1 VNSPKRVKKD
11 YKTPV
16 APARPPLHKPHWRL
30 RFLALTLGLV
40 ILGVVMAKTQ
50 DEAPAAARAAPAAER
65 DAVQRQTLPLPSVG
79 ADGAAD
85 AGGAGA
91 EDAGGTNASDSLR
104 WRTLT
109 VESGDTLAA
118 LLADADIPS
127 RTVHELATA
136 GKHGRSL
143 ARLHPGE
150 QIRIG
155 LTADGRLQRLE
166 HAQSPARRLVFD
178 REGDGFEGAMV
189 HTPLE
194 RRLEHARGTIRTSLF
209 QAGAEA
215 GLGNRLIMDLVGIFG
230 WDIDFVLDIRRGDR
244 FTLVHEAFYKNG
256 QHVRDGAIV
265 AAEFVNDGRRYRA
278 VRYTDAEGETDY
290 FAPDGTSMRKAFL
303 RTPVKFTRITSGF
316 GKRRHPILGTMRN
329 HHGVDYAAPMG
340 TPIRSTGDGVIVHRG
355 RNGGY
360 GNFVVVR
367 HGNRYSTAYG
377 HLARFKGGQAVGSR
391 VEQGDVIGYVGSTG
405 LSTGPHLHYEFRV
418 NGVHK
423 NPLKVE
429 FPSVEP
435 IPDDELDRF
444 RQAVSP
450 RLAQL
455 EALDRAFASL
465 EP

>member
-1 VNSPKRVKKD
+1 
-11 YKTPV
+11 
-16 APARPPLHKPHWRL
+16 
-30 RFLALTLGLV
+30 
-40 ILGVVMAKTQ
+40 
-50 DEAPAAARAAPAAER
+50 
-65 DAVQRQTLPLPSVG
+65 
-79 ADGAAD
+79 
-85 AGGAGA
+85 
-91 EDAGGTNASDSLR
+91 
-104 WRTLT
+104 
-109 VESGDTLAA
+109 
-118 LLADADIPS
+118 
-127 RTVHELATA
+127 
-136 GKHGRSL
+136 
-143 ARLHPGE
+143 
-150 QIRIG
+150 
-155 LTADGRLQRLE
+155 
-166 HAQSPARRLVFD
+166 
-178 REGDGFEGAMV
+178 
-189 HTPLE
+189 
-194 RRLEHARGTIRTSLF
+194 
-209 QAGAEA
+209 
-215 GLGNRLIMDLVGIFG
+215 
-230 WDIDFVLDIRRGDR
+230 
-244 FTLVHEAFYKNG
+244 
-256 QHVRDGAIV
+256 
-265 AAEFVNDGRRYRA
+265 
-278 VRYTDAEGETDY
+278 
-290 FAPDGTSMRKAFL
+290 
-303 RTPVKFTRITSGF
+303 VKFTRITSGF